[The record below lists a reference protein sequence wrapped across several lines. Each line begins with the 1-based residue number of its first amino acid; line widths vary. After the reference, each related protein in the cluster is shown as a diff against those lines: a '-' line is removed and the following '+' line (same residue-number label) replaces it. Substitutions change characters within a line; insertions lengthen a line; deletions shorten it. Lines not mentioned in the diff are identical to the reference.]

1 MQIGVNFAVG
11 KQPAEFVVINQ
22 PRTVLV
28 HFPHELVNINR
39 QLRAACKRLQFVY
52 TDLPLGSRAASK
64 DFKSSS
70 HIRRIAILLRLLE
83 EPFPAHH
90 CKLSEVDAHIRVF
103 HFARRSDHLYYHLV
117 SYLMTACEEERLAQ
131 LPKVHVS
138 QQWVSEDV
146 FAPAIDRRI
155 KIAEAMEAPLDDFIW
170 DLGFDAVHFGE
181 RAIIACCQ
189 RIGKRPA
196 AIAFPPLPQPLL
208 DLVW

>member
-155 KIAEAMEAPLDDFIW
+155 KIAEAMELN
-170 DLGFDAVHFGE
+170 HMQTCQK
-181 RAIIACCQ
+181 RAHIRPCSLSLCAEGSG
-189 RIGKRPA
+189 RITHTPYQFASTA
-196 AIAFPPLPQPLL
+196 AQTHT
-208 DLVW
+208 